1 MVGPS
6 RGRGNAPPAA
16 SGAARG
22 GQGSL
27 KSEGTE
33 QKVQGCSENPAEKR
47 APQVTRRSL
56 QAQAVRGSNVGPSD
70 GSQDAQ
76 GAGRRR

>member
-1 MVGPS
+1 MVGLS
-6 RGRGNAPPAA
+6 RGRGNALPAA
-16 SGAARG
+16 SGTARG

-27 KSEGTE
+27 KGEGTE
-33 QKVQGCSENPAEKR
+33 SEAPGRPKNSAEKR

-70 GSQDAQ
+70 GGQDAQ
-76 GAGRRR
+76 SAGRR